1 MVSAKDLKL
10 GVHYMTRECYEDL
23 SWMVFATVGVAC
35 AYLDEDKSKKMHQGR
50 SGSDVCEHFF
60 AKIRQ
65 VNTNPTLQQ
74 TREIS
79 SKISGEG
86 NIDAGAFM
94 SKGGHNTAGVK
105 QDAADLVAPLPKKPK
120 KS

>member
-1 MVSAKDLKL
+1 
-10 GVHYMTRECYEDL
+10 MTGLAY
-23 SWMVFATVGVAC
+23 T
-35 AYLDEDKSKKMHQGR
+35 YLDEDGSKQILQAR

-60 AKIRQ
+60 AKICQ
-65 VNTNPTLQQ
+65 VNTNPTQQ
-74 TREIS
+74 QCREIS
-79 SKISGEG
+79 SKISGQG

-105 QDAADLVAPLPKKPK
+105 RDAADLMAPLPKKPK